1 MPCRLLLKQ
10 TEERTLQM
18 EHSAQERV
26 RRMAFQN
33 VEVVRANGRQQ
44 EVIRELK
51 RHVRQLLAWQFNQN
65 FGSLHL
71 PCWLPEPSMYNS
83 CLADISL

>member
-1 MPCRLLLKQ
+1 MLKQ
-10 TEERTLQM
+10 AEERTLQA
-18 EHSAQERV
+18 EHFAQERV

-51 RHVRQLLAWQFNQN
+51 RHVRQLSAWQLNQLYIC
-65 FGSLHL
+65 SLHL
-71 PCWLPEPSMYNS
+71 SCWLPEPSMYDS
-83 CLADISL
+83 C